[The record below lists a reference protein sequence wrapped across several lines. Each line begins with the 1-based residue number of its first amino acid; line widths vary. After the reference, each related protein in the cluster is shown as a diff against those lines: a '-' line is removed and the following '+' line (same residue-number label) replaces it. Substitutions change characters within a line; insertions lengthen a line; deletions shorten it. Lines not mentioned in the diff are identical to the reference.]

1 MDQRMPEVE
10 KKSCTKKGELVRL
23 RLVMSDE
30 VIVYMRFVLCA
41 VSLLALK

>member
-1 MDQRMPEVE
+1 MDQRMTEVE
-10 KKSCTKKGELVRL
+10 KKSCTKKLVRL